1 MNQPRLALI
10 GLLAGLVAASGFA
23 SSAHAQAAGPKIAV
37 INLRQV
43 YTTIQETQDSQHQ
56 LRGMQDALDLKVK
69 RDQDDL
75 KDMQAQIE
83 AKYKPGTDQHEQ
95 AMADFDAKSL
105 QFQQDEQ
112 SQKVKM
118 VRSQAKQMFQAYGE
132 ISKVVADMAKA
143 KGIDVVLVTVGQDL
157 PTNAMD
163 IANPETLGNLIF
175 GRNVVYVADKIDISA
190 DVIAKLDADYKAGG
204 AKPAAAPTGK

>member
-10 GLLAGLVAASGFA
+10 GLLAALVAASGFT
-23 SSAHAQAAGPKIAV
+23 SSANAQAGPRIAV

-43 YTTIQETQDSQHQ
+43 YTTMQETVDSQHQ
-56 LRGMQDALDLKVK
+56 LRGMQDALDLKTK

-75 KDMQAQIE
+75 KDAQAQIE
-83 AKYKPGTDQHEQ
+83 AKYKPGTPEHEQ

-105 QFQQDEQ
+105 NFQQDEQ

-118 VRSQAKQMFQAYGE
+118 VRSQAKQMFSAYNE
-132 ISKVVADMAKA
+132 ISKAVADYAKA
-143 KGIDVVLVTVGQDL
+143 HGIDVVLVTVGQDL
-157 PTNAMD
+157 PGNAMD

-175 GRNVVYVADKIDISA
+175 GRNVIYVGDKIDISA
-190 DVIAKLDADYKAGG
+190 DITAKLDYDYKAGT
-204 AKPAAAPTGK
+204 KPAGK